1 MHKRKLYLDKIS
13 PFIDKPLIKVVS
25 GLRRCGK
32 STFIKMVMERLAEKK
47 VPPRNVVHIN
57 MELMEFEFITDH
69 RELYRFVKGRLPAG
83 GGRKYLFID
92 EVQEIPGWE
101 KAVGSLLAEKLAD
114 IYLTGSNSR
123 LLSSE
128 FATLLTGRYVQIP
141 MFTLGFKEFLQF
153 RGRQAG
159 EADEQEF
166 ELYLKYGGLPGIHD
180 LTLADEVIFQYIDAI
195 YSTIMLKDIV
205 ARYRIRDVFLL
216 EKISAFV
223 FDNCGS
229 ITSAKKIADYLK
241 SQRLKCGVET
251 VQNYI
256 GYLQDAHLVH
266 KARRFDLKGKR
277 HLEFYE
283 KYYPGDIGIRHG
295 VLGYRQQD
303 IAGLLESVVHL
314 ELLRRG
320 YTVAVGK
327 FDDLE
332 VDFVAE
338 KNGRVS
344 YIQVAY
350 LLATG
355 ETEEREFRPLAKI
368 PDNYPKMVLS
378 MDKVWGEERDGII
391 RKNLIDFLLEQDQ

>member
-1 MHKRKLYLDKIS
+1 MHERKLYLDKIS

-32 STFIKMVMERLAEKK
+32 STFIKMVMERLAKKK
-47 VPPRNVVHIN
+47 VSPQNIVHIN

-69 RELYRFVKGRLPAG
+69 RELYRYVQNRFAAANGRN
-83 GGRKYLFID
+83 YLFID
-92 EVQEIPGWE
+92 EIQEISGWE
-101 KAVGSLLAEKLAD
+101 KAVGSMLAEKLAD
-114 IYLTGSNSR
+114 IYITGSNSR

-128 FATLLTGRYVQIP
+128 FATLLTGRYVEIP
-141 MFTLGFKEFLQF
+141 MFTLGFREFLQF
-153 RGRQAG
+153 RGRKTG

-180 LTLADEVIFQYIDAI
+180 LTFDDEVIFQYIDAI

-241 SQRLKCGVET
+241 SQRLRCGVET

-277 HLEFYE
+277 HLELYE

-303 IAGLLESVVHL
+303 IASLLESIVHL

-320 YTVAVGK
+320 YSVSVGK
-327 FDDLE
+327 LGDLE

-338 KNGRVS
+338 KNGQIS

-391 RKNLIDFLLEQDQ
+391 RKNLIEFLLET

>member
-1 MHKRKLYLDKIS
+1 MHERKLYLDKIS
-13 PFIDKPLIKVVS
+13 PFIDKPLIKVIS

-47 VPPRNVVHIN
+47 VPPQNIVHIN

-69 RELYRFVKGRLPAG
+69 RELYRFVKGRLPAAG
-83 GGRKYLFID
+83 GPKYLFID

-101 KAVGSLLAEKLAD
+101 KAVGSLLAEKVAD
-114 IYLTGSNSR
+114 IYITGSNSR

-141 MFTLGFKEFLQF
+141 MFPLGFKEFLQF
-153 RGRQAG
+153 RGRQVG

-166 ELYLKYGGLPGIHD
+166 SLYLKYGGLPGIHD
-180 LTLADEVIFQYIDAI
+180 LTFADEVIFQYIDAI

-205 ARYRIRDVFLL
+205 ARYRVRDVFLL

-256 GYLQDAHLVH
+256 GYLRDAHLVH
-266 KARRFDLKGKR
+266 KARRYDLKGKR
-277 HLEFYE
+277 HLELYE

-303 IAGLLESVVHL
+303 IAGLLESVVHQ

-327 FDDLE
+327 LDDLE

-338 KNGRVS
+338 KNGRPS

-378 MDKVWGEERDGII
+378 LDKVWGEERDGII
-391 RKNLIDFLLEQDQ
+391 RKNLIDFLLE

>member
-1 MHKRKLYLDKIS
+1 MHERKLYLDKIS
-13 PFIDKPLIKVVS
+13 PFVGKPLIKVVS

-47 VPPRNVVHIN
+47 VPPRNIVHIN

-69 RELYRFVKGRLPAG
+69 RELYRYVKGRLPAAG
-83 GGRKYLFID
+83 GPKYLFID

-128 FATLLTGRYVQIP
+128 FATLLTGRYVEIP

-180 LTLADEVIFQYIDAI
+180 LTFADEVIFQYIDAI

-205 ARYRIRDVFLL
+205 ARYRVRDVFLL

-256 GYLQDAHLVH
+256 GYLRDAHLIH
-266 KARRFDLKGKR
+266 KARRYDLKGKR
-277 HLEFYE
+277 YLEFHE

-327 FDDLE
+327 LDDLE

-378 MDKVWGEERDGII
+378 LDKVWGEERDGII
-391 RKNLIDFLLEQDQ
+391 RKNLIDFLLE

>member
-1 MHKRKLYLDKIS
+1 MHERKLYLDKIA

-47 VPPRNVVHIN
+47 VPPRNIVHIN

-69 RELYRFVKGRLPAG
+69 RELYRFVKGRLPAV